1 MLGNGEGRG
10 AIQSCKKKKK
20 KKISLEVSQSARAIQ
35 LYKKKNLAVTAT
47 KRDDHLLLSSLS

>member
-20 KKISLEVSQSARAIQ
+20 KVSQSVSQRA
-35 LYKKKNLAVTAT
+35 LYSYTKKKNLAVTAT